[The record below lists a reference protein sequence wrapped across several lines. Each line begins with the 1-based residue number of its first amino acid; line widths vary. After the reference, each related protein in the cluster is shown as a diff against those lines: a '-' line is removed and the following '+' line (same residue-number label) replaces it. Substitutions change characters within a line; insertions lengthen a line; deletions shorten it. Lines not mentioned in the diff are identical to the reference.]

1 MNAIS
6 KRQVIKATNSDVPII
21 LVVEDE
27 PDNLLLICH
36 ILIYLNYNFIC
47 AKKGQDALDLATNYD
62 IDLVLLDLV
71 LPDIN
76 GFEIVNRLK
85 KHIATRNM
93 PVVAVSALVQPRER
107 DRALAAGCDD
117 YLRKPYLINDLKRKI
132 KQHLPSSFFE

>member
-1 MNAIS
+1 MNATL

-76 GFEIVNRLK
+76 GFEIINRLK
-85 KHIATRNM
+85 KHIATKNM
-93 PVVAVSALVQPRER
+93 PIVAVSALVQPRER
-107 DRALAAGCDD
+107 DRAYAAGCDD